1 MGADQSLIGQH
12 FAAFLFDMDGTILNS
27 IAAAERIWANWATAN
42 GLDPQMVLAAVH
54 GVRAVDTIR
63 RFAPAGT
70 DIEAE
75 AHRITLAEIDDVEGI
90 VEVPGACEFLRA
102 LPADRWAV
110 VTSAPR
116 TLALRRMAAGGLPIP
131 DVLVTAEDVQRGKP
145 APDGFLLGAERLGVP
160 ITECLVWEDSPAGI
174 AAAHASGASVMAVGT
189 PHTSTTAPAHA
200 TVVDYTSLSTVA
212 TDGRLQLVDRPS

>member
-1 MGADQSLIGQH
+1 MGADQSLIGQG

-145 APDGFLLGAERLGVP
+145 AHRTASCSAPNASACP
-160 ITECLVWEDSPAGI
+160 SPSVWSGRTRQR
-174 AAAHASGASVMAVGT
+174 ASL
-189 PHTSTTAPAHA
+189 PHTRPAPA
-200 TVVDYTSLSTVA
+200 
-212 TDGRLQLVDRPS
+212 